1 MTASIQRLTMAS
13 LMLTAM
19 MAGQYAWAEAKLP
32 DAADARKPAAVQTL
46 AQGQNIVIT
55 DLDVQADAQRIPPDV
70 RPLILA
76 RPQNVGQMASDLYVF
91 RNMAKM
97 AQQLG
102 MERDP
107 RVAAALQVA
116 RDRVLANAWMDALD
130 EKNMPS
136 LEAAEKQA
144 RSIYQAQPD
153 RFKVGEEVRARH
165 ILISGKDAEA
175 RAKAEQVLA
184 QLKSGA
190 DFATLAREVSADK
203 GSAARGGDLGFFGR
217 DRMAPEFEKAAF
229 ALQKP
234 GDLSTVVETQ
244 FGQHI
249 IQLEARRPA
258 GIKPFEE
265 VREGMVKEIRSIAA
279 KDVRSATAEQLRAD
293 VKVDNAAVEA
303 FASKNEPKP

>member
-19 MAGQYAWAEAKLP
+19 MAGQGAWAEAKLP
-32 DAADARKPAAVQTL
+32 AAADAHKPVAAQAL
-46 AQGQNIVIT
+46 AQGQNFVIT

-91 RNMAKM
+91 RNMANM

-136 LEAAEKQA
+136 VEAAEKQA

-153 RFKVGEEVRARH
+153 RFKVGEEVQARH

-175 RAKAEQVLA
+175 RAKARQVLA
-184 QLKSGA
+184 QLKGGA
-190 DFATLAREVSADK
+190 DFATLAKEISSDK

-234 GDLSTVVETQ
+234 GDISDVVETQ

-249 IQLEARRPA
+249 IQLEARRPS
-258 GIKPFEE
+258 GIKPYEE

-279 KDVRSATAEQLRAD
+279 RDVRSSIAEQLRQD
-293 VKVDNAAVEA
+293 VKVDTKAVDA